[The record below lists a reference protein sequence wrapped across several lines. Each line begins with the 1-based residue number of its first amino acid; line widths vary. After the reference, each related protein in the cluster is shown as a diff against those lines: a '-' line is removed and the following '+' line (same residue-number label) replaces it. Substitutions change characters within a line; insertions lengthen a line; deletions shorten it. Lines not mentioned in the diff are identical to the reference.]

1 MIETLNPSR
10 RLLALSRHMKEDRRE
25 NDGND
30 LIATGVGV
38 GAIGVAGA
46 VLLGATCP
54 LCVVATPALIGVGL
68 YKKWKVKRAAA
79 EVPLPHEP
87 PVS

>member
-1 MIETLNPSR
+1 
-10 RLLALSRHMKEDRRE
+10 MKDDRPE

-68 YKKWKVKRAAA
+68 YKKWRVKRATL
-79 EVPLPHEP
+79 EGSRPRDLPD
-87 PVS
+87 S